1 VSRRNIG
8 TKRQNQLAGSL
19 KSQECA
25 SRDYGHDG
33 TVCVCNLTH
42 CDTIPRPERV
52 ERPQL
57 IVYSSNRA
65 GLRFHRTIQNFTS
78 DAAPQIYIN
87 PRKEYQTVLGWG
99 GAFTDST
106 GININSL
113 DQELQ
118 GKLLEVVFWS
128 RRNRVQSVSGAD
140 GWYRLFDSCLLVRRR
155 RRGQRVE
162 QLSTGPGRLP
172 VQGSTVEV
180 VVFAPSR
187 VSCRS
192 RTSRRRS
199 ICLTMTFN

>member
-1 VSRRNIG
+1 VSRRYIG
-8 TKRQNQLAGSL
+8 TKRQNQFAGSL
-19 KSQECA
+19 KSQECT

-78 DAAPQIYIN
+78 DVTPQIYIN

-118 GKLLEVVFWS
+118 GKLLRSYFGPDGIEYSLCRVPMGGTDFSTRAYSYDDGEEDKELNNFRLAREDYLYKVVPWKLWCLLRVAFLADPVHQGG
-128 RRNRVQSVSGAD
+128 VQSV
-140 GWYRLFDSCLLVRRR
+140 
-155 RRGQRVE
+155 
-162 QLSTGPGRLP
+162 
-172 VQGSTVEV
+172 
-180 VVFAPSR
+180 
-187 VSCRS
+187 
-192 RTSRRRS
+192 
-199 ICLTMTFN
+199 